1 MNMSKEA
8 NVYVVWHCES
18 SEYSY
23 VCFAKLI
30 SDTNHGKDLLCDPF
44 NPQSLHSLE
53 NISIAVHTH
62 LCEVALWVKATC
74 PSIREGIAHTLPA
87 GGETNRIARSACTLT
102 SAGVTKKMIFLHWD
116 PWNSRFLSLGQ
127 MIMV

>member
-23 VCFAKLI
+23 ICFAKLI
-30 SDTNHGKDLLCDPF
+30 CDTNHGKGLLCDPF

-53 NISIAVHTH
+53 NVSVAVHTH
-62 LCEVALWVKATC
+62 LSEVALWVKATC
-74 PSIREGIAHTLPA
+74 PSIREGIAHIHPPC
-87 GGETNRIARSACTLT
+87 GGRNQQNSQVSMYSDLCRCHEKGFFCTGTHGIAY
-102 SAGVTKKMIFLHWD
+102 FHHW
-116 PWNSRFLSLGQ
+116 GK
-127 MIMV
+127 